1 MMKCFKNIIKTI
13 RTIVKSVVDNDF
25 FGMAAERGFWL
36 VIGIFPFMLF
46 LMAVFG
52 WVGKHYFMDPVFIFL
67 QNIMPYE
74 SINLIKTVLNE
85 VMFFSKGGV
94 IALIGF
100 AITLILSTNTLAIVL
115 KGLNR
120 AYKIDETRSFLY
132 TRLLSFVMVLVDTL
146 VLFLS
151 INLIIFGKII
161 VKFLVTYLNMTEVMG
176 TTMLVVRWPL
186 TFLALYLMSYLHYYI
201 LPDLKGKEAIRRRS
215 ALKGTLFFCVLWL
228 VGSWGFSVY
237 VNNLH
242 TYNFVY
248 GTIGAF
254 AVLMVWLYYTSI
266 LVLIGGEINSQDY
279 YKLERACNIE
289 ELRSKNENQ

>member
-25 FGMAAERGFWL
+25 FGMAAEMGFWL

>member
-1 MMKCFKNIIKTI
+1 LKKVIEILKEYFKNIIKSII
-13 RTIVKSVVDNDF
+13 RDDF
-25 FGMAAERGFWL
+25 ANAAGEMAYMTAL
-36 VIGIFPFMLF
+36 GIFPFMLF